1 MFPSLR
7 FHLSYLALNEHIDG
21 ASTTSRGRRFQFS
34 TILCE
39 KKPALS
45 DVLHR
50 GLYNF
55 RLCPRVPHSPS
66 DLTKYCLQS
75 TSSLPVKIL
84 YTQGRRHRAGQ
95 GGHGPPTSNP
105 GGGHLYFAIALAPP
119 LFIVTIYNF
128 TTHLAVRRPLSV
140 CFNINTD
147 SVNDA
152 QHRTASAMTETDCKL
167 IT

>member
-7 FHLSYLALNEHIDG
+7 FHPSYLALNEHIDG

-55 RLCPRVPHSPS
+55 KLCPRVPHSPS

-84 YTQGRRHRAGQ
+84 YTSSMSPRIRRC
-95 GGHGPPTSNP
+95 S
-105 GGGHLYFAIALAPP
+105 
-119 LFIVTIYNF
+119 
-128 TTHLAVRRPLSV
+128 SV
-140 CFNINTD
+140 CNPMTLSLSSYPVFYARD
-147 SVNDA
+147 KPRSSSLDLFQDLDVFA
-152 QHRTASAMTETDCKL
+152 QIRTPHLDVL
-167 IT
+167 

>member
-1 MFPSLR
+1 MFPSLYL
-7 FHLSYLALNEHIDG
+7 HPSYLALKEHIDG

-55 RLCPRVPHSPS
+55 KLCPRVPHSPS

-84 YTQGRRHRAGQ
+84 YTSSMSPRIRRC
-95 GGHGPPTSNP
+95 S
-105 GGGHLYFAIALAPP
+105 
-119 LFIVTIYNF
+119 
-128 TTHLAVRRPLSV
+128 SV
-140 CFNINTD
+140 CNP
-147 SVNDA
+147 
-152 QHRTASAMTETDCKL
+152 MTLSLSSYPVFL
-167 IT
+167 IPVTSLVALRWTFSKISMSLRKYGLHTWTQYSK